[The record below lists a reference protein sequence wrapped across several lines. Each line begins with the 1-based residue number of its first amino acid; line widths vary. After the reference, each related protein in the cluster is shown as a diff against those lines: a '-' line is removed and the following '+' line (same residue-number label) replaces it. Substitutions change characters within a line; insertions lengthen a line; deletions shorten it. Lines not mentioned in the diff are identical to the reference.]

1 MDKNGLPWEEN
12 DYVKLNICVQI
23 NGLKMQQFWT
33 DSLDDPV
40 LLEIKASEHS
50 PAEKPSKYLIIFNCF
65 RNNFVQLA
73 ISLKRAAVVWQQIEL
88 NENIFL

>member
-12 DYVKLNICVQI
+12 DYVKMNICVQI

-40 LLEIKASEHS
+40 AQQRNVPHS
-50 PAEKPSKYLIIFNCF
+50 GTGAIVNLNHKNILRLDLHAVFKPL
-65 RNNFVQLA
+65 
-73 ISLKRAAVVWQQIEL
+73 
-88 NENIFL
+88 

>member
-33 DSLDDPV
+33 DSLDDLV
-40 LLEIKASEHS
+40 CFMFDIVIGFALGLADVVNSKQESTFILENV
-50 PAEKPSKYLIIFNCF
+50 F
-65 RNNFVQLA
+65 
-73 ISLKRAAVVWQQIEL
+73 
-88 NENIFL
+88 

>member
-40 LLEIKASEHS
+40 PYLVHTGLYHGDLETYGGWVGGGGGRQ
-50 PAEKPSKYLIIFNCF
+50 PNL
-65 RNNFVQLA
+65 V
-73 ISLKRAAVVWQQIEL
+73 
-88 NENIFL
+88 

>member
-12 DYVKLNICVQI
+12 DYVKMNICIQI

-40 LLEIKASEHS
+40 
-50 PAEKPSKYLIIFNCF
+50 YLFVF
-65 RNNFVQLA
+65 RYTETDITSQ
-73 ISLKRAAVVWQQIEL
+73 
-88 NENIFL
+88 NIMYDY

>member
-12 DYVKLNICVQI
+12 DYVKMNICVQI

-40 LLEIKASEHS
+40 ECNS
-50 PAEKPSKYLIIFNCF
+50 
-65 RNNFVQLA
+65 LA
-73 ISLKRAAVVWQQIEL
+73 KSSLG
-88 NENIFL
+88 

>member
-40 LLEIKASEHS
+40 VIQYVGTWFPWFQGQALLNPQIQAVKTSSKIQVMFLEEESEKINFLS
-50 PAEKPSKYLIIFNCF
+50 IVQEKL
-65 RNNFVQLA
+65 
-73 ISLKRAAVVWQQIEL
+73 
-88 NENIFL
+88 

>member
-12 DYVKLNICVQI
+12 DYVKMNICVQI

-40 LLEIKASEHS
+40 SGNSLILNQRALNEKTVHKKFKCSHFRELLLEA
-50 PAEKPSKYLIIFNCF
+50 
-65 RNNFVQLA
+65 
-73 ISLKRAAVVWQQIEL
+73 
-88 NENIFL
+88 